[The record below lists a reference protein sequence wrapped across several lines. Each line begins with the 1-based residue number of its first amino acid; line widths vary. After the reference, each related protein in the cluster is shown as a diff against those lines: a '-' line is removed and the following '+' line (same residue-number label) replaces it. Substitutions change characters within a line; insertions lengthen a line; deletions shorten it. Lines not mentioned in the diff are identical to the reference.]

1 MSDDKCYTHI
11 RFRGSVVKVEFIDEG
26 WDGFPLFVIGHEFG
40 PTHLIR
46 ANHLSSAYE
55 VWVDE
60 QPTVPVEDLWEAYGF
75 NSEES
80 YNEFCSLFNQ
90 GLKEEAWVIAKNDGI
105 EGEGVSVP
113 DDYPYVIEG
122 YEQQSNSSGTGIVDV
137 GHYVWVAEFEKHDWK
152 FIGNL

>member
-1 MSDDKCYTHI
+1 MSNDKRYTRI

-26 WDGFPLFVIGHEFG
+26 WDGCPLFVIGHEFG

-46 ANHLSSAYE
+46 AQHLSSAYE
-55 VWVDE
+55 AWVDE
-60 QPTVPVEDLWEAYGF
+60 QPTVSVEDLWEAFGF

-80 YNEFCSLFNQ
+80 YKEFCLLFDQ
-90 GLKEEAWVIAKNDGI
+90 GMKEEAWAIAQADGI